1 MELKFW
7 YAIFATLL
15 AINVSVSIFLFKRDD
30 LEPFQKVSQIVFVW
44 LIPLIGAIVTWR
56 VNKSHDVSY
65 KRNKELG
72 GGASSLG
79 SYDSA
84 GSGGGDGG
92 GGSD

>member
-7 YAIFATLL
+7 YAILSTLL
-15 AINVSVSIFLFKRDD
+15 IINIAVSIFLFKRDD
-30 LEPFQKVSQIVFVW
+30 LEPFQKVAQTTLVW
-44 LIPLIGAIVTWR
+44 FIPLLGAIIMWR
-56 VNKSHDVSY
+56 VNKSHDVIY

-84 GSGGGDGG
+84 GTGGGDGG
-92 GGSD
+92 GGGD

>member
-7 YAIFATLL
+7 YAILSTLFI
-15 AINVSVSIFLFKRDD
+15 INIAVSIFLFRRDD
-30 LEPFQKVSQIVFVW
+30 LESFQKISQTIFVW
-44 LIPLIGAIVTWR
+44 LIPLVGAIVMWR
-56 VNKSHDVSY
+56 VNKSHDISY

>member
-84 GSGGGDGG
+84 GSGGDGG

>member
-7 YAIFATLL
+7 YAILSSL
-15 AINVSVSIFLFKRDD
+15 SVINIAVTVFLFRLDD
-30 LEPFQKVSQIVFVW
+30 LEPFQKYAQSFFVW
-44 LIPLIGAIVTWR
+44 LIPIIGAIVMWR
-56 VNKSHDVSY
+56 VNRSHDISY

-84 GSGGGDGG
+84 GDGGDGG
-92 GGSD
+92 GGGSD